1 MKHTFLLAAFFSVF
15 VSCSDSKKLFV
26 VEAINSPAGSISAEP
41 YLFTDPLGAI
51 HLTWIERVD
60 TINYL
65 KLSHWQNEAW
75 SEPVVI
81 TSGSDWFVNWAD
93 YPLLVSD
100 GKGKFI
106 AHILKKS
113 GEGTFAYDVA
123 VAHSSDGTAWSE
135 PTVLHDDGKQAEHGF
150 VSFVPYAENVF
161 VSWLDG
167 RNTVG
172 DEPTNHDDHGH
183 HGEMTVRAAVLSYDG
198 NKVNEWELD
207 NRVCD
212 CCQTTSAITTNGPV
226 VIYRDRSE
234 TEIRDMSIVRLVN
247 DTWTEPKPIFNDQ
260 WEISGCPV
268 NGPRCEAIG
277 NTLAVAWFTMANEKP
292 AASVIFSDDGGE
304 TFNQPIQLNKSEE
317 AIGRV
322 DLVLLNE
329 QTAVVSWM
337 EGTNIHVAQVTK
349 DGNVERV
356 SVLAES
362 SESRSSGFPQLT
374 KGDGF
379 IMAAW
384 TDAEA
389 KTVRTAKLK

>member
-1 MKHTFLLAAFFSVF
+1 MKYFFITAALLAALG
-15 VSCSDSKKLFV
+15 SCTERKNPFTIELVD
-26 VEAINSPAGSISAEP
+26 SPAGESSAEP
-41 YLFTDPLGAI
+41 YLFTDPTGNI
-51 HLTWIERVD
+51 HLSWIERMD

-65 KLSHWQNEAW
+65 KLSHWQNDQW
-75 SEPVVI
+75 SAPVTI
-81 TSGSDWFVNWAD
+81 TSGYDWFVNWAD
-93 YPLLVSD
+93 YPLVVSD
-100 GKGKFI
+100 GEGKFV

-113 GEGTFAYDVA
+113 GDGTFAYDVA
-123 VAHSSDGTAWSE
+123 ITHSSDGIAWSE

-150 VSFVPYAENVF
+150 VSFVPNDEHVF

-183 HGEMTVRAAVLSYDG
+183 YGEMTVRAAVLSYDG
-198 NKVNEWELD
+198 DKLNEWELD

-212 CCQTTSAITTNGPV
+212 CCQTTSAITKNGPV

-247 DTWTEPKPIFNDQ
+247 NTWTEPKAIYNDN

-268 NGPRCEAIG
+268 NGPRCEAMD
-277 NTLAVAWFTMANEKP
+277 NTLALAWFTMANDKP
-292 AASVIFSDDGGE
+292 SVNVIFSDDGGE
-304 TFNQPIQLNKSEE
+304 TFNQPIQLNQSKE

-322 DLVLLNE
+322 DLVLVNSE
-329 QTAVVSWM
+329 TAVVSWM
-337 EGTNIHVAQVTK
+337 EGTSIQVAQVAK
-349 DGNVERV
+349 QGNVEQIT
-356 SVLAES
+356 VLAES
-362 SESRSSGFPQLT
+362 SQSRSSGFPQLT